1 MRNAWCL
8 VSPPLP
14 IVSNSSRQYKH
25 LKPTVGKN
33 KGKYL
38 RDLELIENE
47 DFQKSAVF
55 FGKKGTNASKTQERK
70 SLILLGIV
78 CWEYIHPSVI
88 SFCKSNQTLGG
99 NSNVFQMLT
108 LMHVDSFPLRAKFKS
123 SLTVVD
129 NSILHLSSV
138 YERCRMEGLSDIL
151 SRALTCL
158 CTG

>member
-8 VSPPLP
+8 VSPPQP

-55 FGKKGTNASKTQERK
+55 FGKKWDKCFKNSGEEVFNIVGD
-70 SLILLGIV
+70 LVLGIHTSV
-78 CWEYIHPSVI
+78 CH
-88 SFCKSNQTLGG
+88 F
-99 NSNVFQMLT
+99 
-108 LMHVDSFPLRAKFKS
+108 
-123 SLTVVD
+123 
-129 NSILHLSSV
+129 IL
-138 YERCRMEGLSDIL
+138 
-151 SRALTCL
+151 
-158 CTG
+158 

>member
-1 MRNAWCL
+1 MEFFDMRNAWCL
-8 VSPPLP
+8 VSPPQP
-14 IVSNSSRQYKH
+14 IVWNSSRQYKH

-99 NSNVFQMLT
+99 
-108 LMHVDSFPLRAKFKS
+108 
-123 SLTVVD
+123 TVMY
-129 NSILHLSSV
+129 SK
-138 YERCRMEGLSDIL
+138 C
-151 SRALTCL
+151 
-158 CTG
+158 

>member
-8 VSPPLP
+8 VSTPQP

-38 RDLELIENE
+38 RDLELIESE

-55 FGKKGTNASKTQERK
+55 FGKKGTNASKTHERK

-88 SFCKSNQTLGG
+88 SFCKSNQTLGE
-99 NSNVFQMLT
+99 Q
-108 LMHVDSFPLRAKFKS
+108 
-123 SLTVVD
+123 
-129 NSILHLSSV
+129 
-138 YERCRMEGLSDIL
+138 
-151 SRALTCL
+151 
-158 CTG
+158 